1 MARGP
6 LQATPVRI
14 RIEKHFEV
22 LFSAKT
28 ICLQEPPCRALT
40 PLHACKRE
48 KCAANGGPSLGAQAE
63 ALAAGQHAVPA
74 CTRTR
79 KRIQFRHLVGIHVRP
94 SCMQFLSMGWALTLH
109 IDKLIANCR
118 KNSIE
123 LNQRR
128 RSDPFSFTNTGLD
141 LIENRLNNR

>member
-1 MARGP
+1 
-6 LQATPVRI
+6 
-14 RIEKHFEV
+14 
-22 LFSAKT
+22 
-28 ICLQEPPCRALT
+28 
-40 PLHACKRE
+40 
-48 KCAANGGPSLGAQAE
+48 
-63 ALAAGQHAVPA
+63 
-74 CTRTR
+74 
-79 KRIQFRHLVGIHVRP
+79 
-94 SCMQFLSMGWALTLH
+94 MQFLSMGWALTLH